1 VSFLIDTD
9 TCSAHL
15 RQKSPV
21 TSRFLQYTGQ
31 LHVSVI
37 TVGELYTWALRAKAP
52 PQRMQS
58 LLEML
63 TDVTVLDVTGV
74 VAAEFGRMRAELMD
88 IGRPAPDMDLLIAAT
103 AVAHNL
109 TVVTHNTVDF
119 AGIPGV
125 RTIDWLAPY

>member
-1 VSFLIDTD
+1 MSFLIDTD

-52 PQRMQS
+52 PQRMKS
-58 LLEML
+58 LSEML
-63 TDVTVLDVTGV
+63 SDVKVLDVTAL

-103 AVAHNL
+103 AVVHNL

-119 AGIPGV
+119 TGMPGV
-125 RTIDWLAPY
+125 RTVDWLAF

>member
-1 VSFLIDTD
+1 MSFLLDTD

-21 TSRFLQYTGQ
+21 TSRFLQYSGQ
-31 LHVSVI
+31 LNVSVI

-63 TDVTVLDVTGV
+63 NDVTILDVTGV

-88 IGRPAPDMDLLIAAT
+88 AGRPAPDMDLLIAAT
-103 AVAHNL
+103 AVAHDL
-109 TVVTHNTVDF
+109 TVVTHNTADF
-119 AGIPGV
+119 VGIPGV
-125 RTIDWLAPY
+125 RIVDWPAA